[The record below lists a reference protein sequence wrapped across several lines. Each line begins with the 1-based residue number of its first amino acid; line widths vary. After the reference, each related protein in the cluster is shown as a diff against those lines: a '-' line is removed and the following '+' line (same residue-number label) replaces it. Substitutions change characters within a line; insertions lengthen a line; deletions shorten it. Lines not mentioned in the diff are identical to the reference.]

1 MNKAFTVALL
11 AALVVV
17 TAWWQL
23 AEMRARDEHARAE
36 ALRTRIQQLL
46 ERPAAA
52 DSAQQRR
59 ERVVLDDLAHH
70 PELIP
75 LKAVSGGTMRF
86 VPSECRVLEPN
97 WVYGYYEDGHIA
109 GVGLFQFHRQ
119 PGGVLTWTRIADA
132 EL

>member
-1 MNKAFTVALL
+1 MNRAFLVAVL
-11 AALVVV
+11 AALVVIS
-17 TAWWQL
+17 AWWQL
-23 AEMRARDEHARAE
+23 AEMRARDEHARAQ
-36 ALRTRIQQLL
+36 ALRARIQQLL
-46 ERPAAA
+46 EHPAAA

-59 ERVVLDDLAHH
+59 EHVVLEDLAHH

-86 VPSECRVLEPN
+86 VPAECRVLEPS

-109 GVGLFQFHRQ
+109 GVGLFEFHRQ
-119 PGGVLTWTRIADA
+119 PGGGFTWTRIAAA